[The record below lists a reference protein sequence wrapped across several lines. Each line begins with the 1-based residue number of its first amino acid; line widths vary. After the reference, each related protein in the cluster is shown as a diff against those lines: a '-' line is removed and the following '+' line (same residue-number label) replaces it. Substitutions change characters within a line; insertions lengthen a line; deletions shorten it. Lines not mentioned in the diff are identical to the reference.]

1 MAVSS
6 TRREALRLYRD
17 LLKACKKFNWSN
29 DDGLPWY
36 ELNFHFLPIFF
47 CSLRN
52 THENDLLTIVYNS
65 KYRSKVLKESV
76 QKEFRQSKYEMEPEM
91 ILRMIFTGREAL
103 RRTEEALELKRLKLM
118 GFQGETLDDAVN
130 MSEKISQDDFTFKR
144 S

>member
-1 MAVSS
+1 M
-6 TRREALRLYRD
+6 
-17 LLKACKKFNWSN
+17 
-29 DDGLPWY
+29 
-36 ELNFHFLPIFF
+36 
-47 CSLRN
+47 
-52 THENDLLTIVYNS
+52 
-65 KYRSKVLKESV
+65 LKESV